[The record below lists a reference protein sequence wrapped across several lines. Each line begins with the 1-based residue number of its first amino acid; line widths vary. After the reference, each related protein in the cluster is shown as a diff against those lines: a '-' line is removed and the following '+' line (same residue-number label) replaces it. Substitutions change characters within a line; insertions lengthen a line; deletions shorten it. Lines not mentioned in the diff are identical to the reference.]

1 MEFNDLSKAMRDA
14 LKESPELVTAL
25 QRQGDLVQA
34 LAKYQEEYNKKA
46 KESINFSQ
54 DTVELLKKMKDTVGD
69 AAERYQ
75 EFASKVGDSAELM
88 RLNNMIADNLVEA
101 VQEQVGLTVIQKTG
115 LEGIYAQTLAQKL
128 IEEGIT
134 DVNRIQAELASDRFN
149 DTIEHLMTEQ
159 EALKVLKKQNDL
171 TRELAAATLEIRE
184 EAEKYKKG
192 LEKVLA
198 TARAIGNDPK
208 VFGAFL
214 LGQAVKK
221 AGELVESFEHFHHLG
236 LTAGQSIDAMQKN
249 FSIMSMVGLA
259 DNKGVIEGMI
269 QSYGSMNALTNDQ
282 IDTVG
287 ALAHKMGVAG
297 QEAFAMVDAFSKM
310 PGETAESAINAAEF
324 TKHLATANGIAP
336 GAVTKEIAQNSEAM
350 ALFSAGG
357 ARGFAKAAIE
367 TKKMGVEL
375 STAVNLSKGLLD
387 FESSITKQ
395 MEASVLL
402 GREINLDK
410 ARELALTGD
419 LEGATKEVLKNIGS
433 QEEFE
438 KMNVLQKQALAE
450 ATGMT
455 VEQLAKA
462 IDAQQEYNKYHG
474 EEAGI
479 WMNILGYSTDY
490 ASKTLSFFK
499 ENGLL
504 ILTLIQLL
512 STKNATRLAGFVADK
527 AMLAWDKVASIWRS
541 ADKQKE
547 IANER
552 ALQKVKQKTAG
563 TMKSVGKG
571 AASSVGP
578 LLAFGAAMLMVGAGI
593 ALAAVGLAQ
602 LVSSFKDLT
611 GEQILGAV
619 GAIVVVMG
627 GFVAILYAMIP
638 AIGALGA
645 VGSAVAIPLLALG
658 AAFLMMGAGI
668 GLAALGL
675 AQLVGSLKDVPFEN
689 LLALPF
695 AFTGIAAGLTAM
707 TIAGY
712 AALPILG
719 ALTMLGV
726 VAPALS
732 GLGETIGGLFG
743 GGEDDKMGELLTEIR
758 GLRSDINRGGV
769 INMDGQKVGE
779 VVALALNTTGG

>member
-1 MEFNDLSKAMRDA
+1 MAELTPDSARILAEAVLQTKKEMKELYQLGQLYNKTIGQSADA
-14 LKESPELVTAL
+14 ATKYNRQLGSQRGLVTIIANKAKL
-25 QRQGDLVQA
+25 HRDENGKIIAQSEKQIA
-34 LAKYQEEYNKKA
+34 LAKVLTDYEDG
-46 KESINFSQ
+46 IN
-54 DTVELLKKMKDTVGD
+54 DLAD
-69 AAERYQ
+69 ERNRAQANYILQ
-75 EFASKVGDSAELM
+75 QQML
-88 RLNNMIADNLVEA
+88 
-101 VQEQVGLTVIQKTG
+101 KTG
-115 LEGIYAQTLAQKL
+115 LTGAYAEQAKNLAILVETGMLTKEGYLRRIQTLKAQQK
-128 IEEGIT
+128 ET
-134 DVNRIQAELASDRFN
+134 DHLNEQADLNREI
-149 DTIEHLMTEQ
+149 
-159 EALKVLKKQNDL
+159 
-171 TRELAAATLEIRE
+171 AATLLEIRE
-184 EAEKYKKG
+184 ETEKYTKG
-192 LEKVLA
+192 LGKALA

-208 VFGAFL
+208 VLGAFL
-214 LGQAVKK
+214 LGQAVDK

-236 LTAGQSIDAMQKN
+236 LTAGQSIDAMQKS
-249 FSIMSMVGLA
+249 FSLMSMVGLA
-259 DNKGVIEGMI
+259 DNAGVIEGMV

-357 ARGFAKAAIE
+357 AKGFAKAAIE
-367 TKKMGVEL
+367 TKKLGVEL
-375 STAVNLSKGLLD
+375 TTAVSMSKGLLD
-387 FESSITKQ
+387 FENSINKQ

-402 GREINLDK
+402 GKEINLDK
-410 ARELALTGD
+410 ARELALSGK
-419 LEGATKEVLKNIGS
+419 LEEATKEVLKNIGS

-455 VEQLAKA
+455 VEQLTKA
-462 IDAQQEYNKYHG
+462 IDAQEEYNKYHG
-474 EEAGI
+474 EEAST
-479 WMNILGYSTDY
+479 WMNILGYATDY
-490 ASKTLSFFK
+490 SSKVGGFFK

-504 ILTLIQLL
+504 VLTLIQLL

-527 AMLAWDKVASIWRS
+527 AIFAFDKVASLWRS

-552 ALQKVKQKTAG
+552 ALQKAKQKTAG

-619 GAIVVVMG
+619 GAMVVVMG
-627 GFVAILYAMIP
+627 GFVAILYTMIP

-645 VGSAVAIPLLALG
+645 AGSAVAIPLLALG
-658 AAFLMMGAGI
+658 AAFLLMGAGI

-689 LLALPF
+689 LLALPL
-695 AFTGIAAGLTAM
+695 AFMGMAAGLTAL
-707 TIAGY
+707 TVAGY

-732 GLGETIGGLFG
+732 GLGDTLSGLLG
-743 GGEDDKMGELLTEIR
+743 GGESDTMDELLTEIR
-758 GLRSDINRGGV
+758 GLRSDIQKGGV
-769 INMDGQKVGE
+769 VNMDGQKVGE
-779 VVALALNTTGG
+779 VVALALNVTGG